1 LDGVRKD
8 IPMAREQFFVVLH
21 EARWKIKHNGQHSM
35 PYNTKAEAIKSA
47 IGQARDAQKKG
58 GLSSIIVDSEEPRT
72 YGSAK

>member
-1 LDGVRKD
+1 
-8 IPMAREQFFVVLH
+8 
-21 EARWKIKHNGQHSM
+21 M

-47 IGQARDAQKKG
+47 IDQARDAQKKG